1 MMKLKRNITQKKH
14 WEVSKMV
21 FTIPEEKR
29 KLERIFK
36 PYEDGCKLRDDAPE
50 EAKKAYEEFYKW
62 FTEKLG
68 DNQ

>member
-1 MMKLKRNITQKKH
+1 
-14 WEVSKMV
+14 MV
-21 FTIPEEKR
+21 FLIPEEKR